1 LNDHPSTKEYA
12 MRLMILAVL
21 AIFAVCPAF
30 AQQISPMTGTTSTA
44 PVAPPA
50 PAHPAAGRHRMTMQ
64 QRFDAAN
71 TSKDGKLT
79 LEQAKAAKLTRV
91 VRNFDAMDSAKK
103 GYVTMDDWHAF
114 NRAQRAARKAAA
126 PKP

>member
-1 LNDHPSTKEYA
+1 
-12 MRLMILAVL
+12 MRFMILALL
-21 AIFAVCPAF
+21 AAVTITPAF
-30 AQQISPMTGTTSTA
+30 AQSTA
-44 PVAPPA
+44 PAPAATTAPA
-50 PAHPAAGRHRMTMQ
+50 PAPHRTRMTMQ

-71 TSKDGKLT
+71 TTKDGKLT
-79 LEQAKAAKLTRV
+79 LDQAKAAKLIRV

-114 NRAQRAARKAAA
+114 NRAQRAAHKAAA